1 MMDVTKCWVSSLDVL
16 RQALTV
22 VTHSCSLFVGLSAF
36 CLLFNNAK
44 PALLDTNQMT
54 NVTIEEYPISLHWET
69 HGLDLLMQKNPK
81 PWIFSSLFWVV
92 ICCLIRFALFSESE
106 QREQL
111 CTHQKSSC
119 FYQQFHWQPHIQT
132 KSTVTNRWCSILRM
146 WVFLSYFIF
155 FHLGFICPKI
165 FSRTFLKQVLLQVF
179 FGKCYLSLK
188 PVVCVVKL
196 LCSWGRLIYP
206 EQW

>member
-1 MMDVTKCWVSSLDVL
+1 MQNLLCWIRIRWQTWQSKNIPFLCTEKLVDWIFWRKRIQNHGSLAV
-16 RQALTV
+16 
-22 VTHSCSLFVGLSAF
+22 CFGSLFAVWSGLL
-36 CLLFNNAK
+36 CL
-44 PALLDTNQMT
+44 
-54 NVTIEEYPISLHWET
+54 
-69 HGLDLLMQKNPK
+69 
-81 PWIFSSLFWVV
+81 
-92 ICCLIRFALFSESE
+92 SE

-179 FGKCYLSLK
+179 FGKCHLSLK